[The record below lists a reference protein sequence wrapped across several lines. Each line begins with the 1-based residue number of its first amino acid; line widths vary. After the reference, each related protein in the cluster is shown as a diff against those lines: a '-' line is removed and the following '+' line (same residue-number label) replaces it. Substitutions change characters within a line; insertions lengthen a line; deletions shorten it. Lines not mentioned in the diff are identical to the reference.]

1 VCVRETEG
9 LQIEV
14 QLALS
19 ELRLQRQATEVEARR
34 AAQATQAAQAASE
47 REKLELREALTEAR
61 QHVERLTTAN
71 AVLRANME

>member
-1 VCVRETEG
+1 M
-9 LQIEV
+9 
-14 QLALS
+14 QLELS

-34 AAQATQAAQAASE
+34 AAQATQAASE
-47 REKLELREALTEAR
+47 REKLELRETLTEAR